1 MNTNDLIGEAKDL
14 LKDAAEHATEAL
26 KFAKGHD
33 KSGGRRCIVLAM
45 HRLRIANENLKAASR
60 ELKED
65 ADAEKPGGNLF
76 ESKDRKA
83 EKA

>member
-1 MNTNDLIGEAKDL
+1 MNTVDLITEAKDL
-14 LKDAAEHATEAL
+14 LKDATEHAAEAV

-45 HRLRIANENLKAASR
+45 HRLRIASENLKAASR

-76 ESKDRKA
+76 DPKDKKG
-83 EKA
+83 EK